1 MDADKLKGMAV
12 ISIAEGTRLGR
23 VDDVLFDT
31 QALRVAAIQASGDR
45 QTFVVPFAGLKNIGA
60 DAVTVEN
67 SGVTQAA
74 SKGGAFA
81 SFTGLGKL
89 KGLKVVD
96 STGTFLGTISA
107 VDLDE
112 VGGRL
117 LGINVH
123 KGGVLGLGGTTTT
136 IAAEAIRSVGPEI
149 VTVAADSAALPP
161 AS

>member
-23 VDDVLFDT
+23 IDDILFDT
-31 QALRVAAIQASGDR
+31 HALRVAAILASGDR
-45 QTFVVPFAGLKNIGA
+45 QTFVVPFEGLKNIGS

-81 SFTGLGKL
+81 SLIGLSKF

-117 LGINVH
+117 LGLTVH
-123 KGGVLGLGGTTTT
+123 KGGVLGLGGTTKT
-136 IAAEAIRSVGPEI
+136 IAAEMIRSVGPEI
-149 VTVAADSAALPP
+149 VTVATDDVAMPP
-161 AS
+161 AP